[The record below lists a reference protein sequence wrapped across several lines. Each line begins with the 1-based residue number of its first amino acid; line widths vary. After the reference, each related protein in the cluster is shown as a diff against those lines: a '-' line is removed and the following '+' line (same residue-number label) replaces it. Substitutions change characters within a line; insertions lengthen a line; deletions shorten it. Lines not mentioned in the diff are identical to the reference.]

1 MHTITTSP
9 VATTAAGISLKSLA
23 VAIAVFTGSGA
34 FAASTG
40 GFATTDGGNVSG
52 AQSFSASTYEQVNT
66 IIANAKVNASGTKVN
81 GGAYAVVITYTGNE
95 DSLINQM
102 IKDHTVD
109 SSGNCP
115 KPRWNDAY
123 RYVEIKEF
131 TKGITIIGANGSS
144 ANFGIVVNKSSNV
157 IVRNMKIGALAGA
170 SNDAD
175 MIRIDS
181 GTNVW
186 VDHNE
191 LFAVN
196 NECKGSPDG
205 DLTFESAIDIKKD
218 SHNITVSYNLIR
230 DSKKVGLDGSSSS
243 DIAGGREITF
253 HHNIYRNVSAR
264 LPLQRG
270 GWTHMYNNLY
280 DGITDSGINVRQAG
294 YALIE
299 SNWFQNA
306 KNPVTCRYDSS
317 NCGYWDLRN
326 NNVRNPGDFATYNIT
341 WSSGGTIDATNWT
354 TTAPFPISIPYSYS
368 PVTPQCVKDKLAG
381 YAGVGKNNAQLTAS
395 VCGTASSSVASSTPA
410 TSSSKSSSSAAV
422 SSSKPSS
429 SSSAAATG
437 SISLG
442 ATATGSSIVLGWS
455 ANNVTLGSQEVYRDT
470 DSDPAG
476 RVRIASLA
484 SSVRMYTDA
493 SAASGQTYYYWIKN
507 TVSGVVTNSNAASA
521 RIGGVSSSSRAASS
535 SASSSNNAPVLS
547 GTGDYPN
554 GFSKCADLGETCT
567 VSSGDGWVAFGR
579 KGKWV
584 TRKVSVGGSIACTV
598 SAFGSDP
605 AGSPNKCSYKK

>member
-1 MHTITTSP
+1 MSTTKCFN
-9 VATTAAGISLKSLA
+9 TAPGFTLKA
-23 VAIAVFTGSGA
+23 VAAAVAMFAGSSV
-34 FAASTG
+34 FAAATG
-40 GFATTDGGNVSG
+40 GFSTTDGGAASG
-52 AQSFSASTYEQVNT
+52 SQSFTAANLDQLNT
-66 IIANAKVNASGTKVN
+66 IVANAKSG
-81 GGAYAVVITYTGNE
+81 GYPVVITYTGNE

-115 KPRWNDAY
+115 NPRWSETY
-123 RYVEIKEF
+123 RKVEIKEM
-131 TKGITIIGANGSS
+131 TKGVTIIGANGSS

-157 IVRNMKIGALAGA
+157 IIRNMKIGALAGA

-253 HHNIYRNVSAR
+253 HHNIYKNVNAR

-280 DGITDSGINVRQAG
+280 DGITGSGINVRQAG

-306 KNPVTCRYDSS
+306 VNPVTCRYDSS
-317 NCGYWDLRN
+317 NCGFWDLRN
-326 NNVRNPGDFATYNIT
+326 NNVKSPADFATYNIT
-341 WSSGGTIDATNWT
+341 WTSGGTIDATNWT

-368 PVTPQCVKDKLAG
+368 PVSPQCVKDKLASV
-381 YAGVGKNNAQLTAS
+381 AGVGKNGAVLNSS
-395 VCGTASSSVASSTPA
+395 VCGGSSSVPSSSSVATTSKSSSSVA
-410 TSSSKSSSSAAV
+410 TSKSSSVATTSSKSSSSV
-422 SSSKPSS
+422 VPSS
-429 SSSAAATG
+429 SSSSSVVNNG
-437 SISLG
+437 SIALT
-442 ATATGSSIVLGWS
+442 ATATGNSIVLSWS
-455 ANNVTLGSQEVYRDT
+455 PNNLTLGTQEVYRDT
-470 DSDPAG
+470 DSDPSG
-476 RVRIASLA
+476 RVRIAAL
-484 SSVRMYTDA
+484 SSSTRMYTDA
-493 SAASGQTYYYWIKN
+493 TASAGQTFYYWIKN
-507 TVSGVVTNSNAASA
+507 TTNGVTTNSNAASA
-521 RIGGVSSSSRAASS
+521 AIGDAARAIRACAGNRGSGARTSRAVSTG
-535 SASSSNNAPVLS
+535 SNPR
-547 GTGDYPN
+547 G
-554 GFSKCADLGETCT
+554 
-567 VSSGDGWVAFGR
+567 
-579 KGKWV
+579 
-584 TRKVSVGGSIACTV
+584 
-598 SAFGSDP
+598 P
-605 AGSPNKCSYKK
+605 AGSHPRA